1 MYNRYIPNDQ
11 GVYVRVT
18 EPEPW
23 DGPQGSQEQYPEG
36 ETYTPS
42 GSSGRSQSGG
52 YDTYRGQPSGGD
64 PGGQGIL
71 QGILGR
77 LHLGDLDTGDLL
89 LLAIMFLLFKDNG
102 DEELLMAL
110 GLLLIL

>member
-23 DGPQGSQEQYPEG
+23 DNPQENSTQY
-36 ETYTPS
+36 
-42 GSSGRSQSGG
+42 SSPPPAGNASDPQQHTSSKGW
-52 YDTYRGQPSGGD
+52 QPQ
-64 PGGQGIL
+64 PGGEQNDAGVFQHIL
-71 QGILGR
+71 SR
-77 LHLGDLDTGDLL
+77 LHLADLDTGDLL

>member
-23 DGPQGSQEQYPEG
+23 DGPQGSQEQG
-36 ETYTPS
+36 RETYAPPG
-42 GSSGRSQSGG
+42 GSDRSRGGG
-52 YDTYRGQPSGGD
+52 YDAYGGQPSGGD